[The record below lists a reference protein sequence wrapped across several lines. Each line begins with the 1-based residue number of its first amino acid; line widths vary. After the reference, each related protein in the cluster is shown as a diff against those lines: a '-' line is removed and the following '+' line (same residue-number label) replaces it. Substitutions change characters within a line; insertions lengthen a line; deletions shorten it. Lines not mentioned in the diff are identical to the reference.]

1 MDYIVCLVLF
11 AGTITVSVDKTVADM
26 DIKLKPQAEKLT
38 ISIDSVAAQIPPQIA
53 YFIPDQ
59 LFNGTNFSNSNPNDP
74 TIINMWPP
82 NTFRNNSNGRNSTF
96 QWNITDMMM
105 SSQRPIRYFA
115 VPRDQ
120 DVDDSETALQNYDYQ
135 VDFAKLPDKKPDF
148 HRFEQLYRKRE
159 PVKSSGKLKK
169 KKHSKRP
176 ISHSSEPL
184 YNYANNSPNVR
195 DRVKIIKMNLG
206 NKFENSKEDEPQS
219 ESNDSSE
226 EYEGELID
234 RFKFLKTNGKS
245 KKNRNKNHNHRNDKE
260 RIVIS
265 KLSQPQS
272 SVENESNQFYYD
284 NSNNES
290 NENGSDRSDYNT
302 DHENCDDRQHRH
314 QHHHRANLMKQ
325 QQQKLD
331 DQDYV
336 TDVQQIPSARDPR
349 KGYSIYLTKVTK
361 RPLRVDRTQNARI
374 HFVPSRMLS
383 TVRGTK
389 ILVRK
394 PRKGKKPYRGKV
406 SESGGHMVYTEDGF
420 EDANYDHGTHH
431 KNHEYLKRMRRSTN
445 YDKLRGQELID
456 HLETLIR
463 NVSDY
468 LNSSE
473 IVPNTDKKYP
483 LYNSSNENIGNSVI
497 KYSEYAKPVVD
508 NKHSSELY
516 ESKTKECEE
525 IEEPDFSNA
534 GNYNDTNQP
543 KKRLGKLGDNLKCL
557 KEKLFGSDPLDNPLF
572 NEENITEPKA
582 KNVLGSSVNAADGIS
597 VVYTDVM
604 DNIKKNAFNENQRIF
619 SNYDVTE
626 NFAVGTINT
635 QHKPDIELNINDE
648 LNTSEQYPEKPVRS
662 KYSSVYKKLS
672 QVSESPLTPFNVFNN
687 PAQVAI
693 LDISKFI
700 PTPHYA
706 NNEDYVE
713 TDFRPIVSPY
723 HIQTEPST
731 TSTTTIAPTS
741 KKIIPERVQSKRPLQ
756 FHYETLNSNV
766 HLNYIPPNFN
776 PNIQR
781 TKPNLNRKYQNPNI
795 NSNVKFNPVGYVI
808 PSNLVH
814 QNLNRNQS
822 PPAGLKI
829 IRRRL
834 PAQIVRVFPPKL

>member
-59 LFNGTNFSNSNPNDP
+59 LFNGTNFGGQNPNDP
-74 TIINMWPP
+74 MIINMWPP
-82 NTFRNNSNGRNSTF
+82 NTPRNNSNSRNSTI
-96 QWNITDMMM
+96 QWNVTDMMM
-105 SSQRPIRYFA
+105 SSQRPFRYFA
-115 VPRDQ
+115 VPQDQ
-120 DVDDSETALQNYDYQ
+120 DVDDSEAALQNYNYQ

-148 HRFEQLYRKRE
+148 HRFEQLYRERE
-159 PVKSSGKLKK
+159 PVKSSSKLKK

-195 DRVKIIKMNLG
+195 GRVKVIKMNLE
-206 NKFENSKEDEPQS
+206 NKFGNSKEDEPHS
-219 ESNDSSE
+219 DTNSSSE
-226 EYEGELID
+226 EYEGESND

-245 KKNRNKNHNHRNDKE
+245 KKNRNKNHHRNDKE
-260 RIVIS
+260 RIVMTT
-265 KLSQPQS
+265 LSQPQS
-272 SVENESNQFYYD
+272 SLENESNQFYDD

-290 NENGSDRSDYNT
+290 NESNGSDRSDYNT
-302 DHENCDDRQHRH
+302 DHDNCDGRQHRH
-314 QHHHRANLMKQ
+314 QNHKRANLMKQ
-325 QQQKLD
+325 QLD
-331 DQDYV
+331 DQDYE

-374 HFVPSRMLS
+374 HFVPTRMLAS
-383 TVRGTK
+383 VRGTK
-389 ILVRK
+389 ILVQK
-394 PRKGKKPYRGKV
+394 PRKSKKPYRGKV

-420 EDANYDHGTHH
+420 EDGNYDHGTHH
-431 KNHEYLKRMRRSTN
+431 KKHEYSKRTRRATD

-508 NKHSSELY
+508 SEHSSELY
-516 ESKTKECEE
+516 DSKTKECEE

-543 KKRLGKLGDNLKCL
+543 KKRLGKLGDSLKCL
-557 KEKLFGSDPLDNPLF
+557 KEKLFGSEPLDNPLF
-572 NEENITEPKA
+572 NEENITEPEA
-582 KNVLGSSVNAADGIS
+582 KNVLGSSVNAANGNS

-604 DNIKKNAFNENQRIF
+604 DNIKKNSFNENQRIF

-626 NFAVGTINT
+626 NFAIGTINT
-635 QHKPDIELNINDE
+635 QHKPDDE
-648 LNTSEQYPEKPVRS
+648 LNTSEQYPEKPVRG
-662 KYSSVYKKLS
+662 KYSSVYKKLA
-672 QVSESPLTPFNVFNN
+672 QVSESPLTRFNVFNN
-687 PAQVAI
+687 PAQVPI

-700 PTPHYA
+700 PTPRYPT
-706 NNEDYVE
+706 DKDFVE

-723 HIQTEPST
+723 HIQTETST

-741 KKIIPERVQSKRPLQ
+741 KKVIPERVQGIKPLH

-781 TKPNLNRKYQNPNI
+781 ANSNSNRKYQNPNT
-795 NSNVKFNPVGYVI
+795 NQNVKFNPIRQMI
-808 PSNLVH
+808 PANIKH
-814 QNLNRNQS
+814 QNINRNQS
-822 PPAGLKI
+822 PPPAIKI

-834 PAQIVRVFPPKL
+834 PAQIVRVFPPKV

>member
-1 MDYIVCLVLF
+1 MDYIVCLALFF
-11 AGTITVSVDKTVADM
+11 AGTITVSIDKTVADM

-38 ISIDSVAAQIPPQIA
+38 ISIDSVAARIPPQIA

-59 LFNGTNFSNSNPNDP
+59 LFNGTNFGNLNPNDP

-82 NTFRNNSNGRNSTF
+82 NTPQNNSNSRNSTF
-96 QWNITDMMM
+96 QMNVSDMMM
-105 SSQRPIRYFA
+105 SSQRPYRYFA
-115 VPRDQ
+115 VASDE
-120 DVDDSETALQNYDYQ
+120 DVNDSEAALQNYNYQ

-148 HRFEQLYRKRE
+148 RRFEQLYRKRE
-159 PVKSSGKLKK
+159 PVNSSGKLKK
-169 KKHSKRP
+169 KKHTKRP
-176 ISHSSEPL
+176 IAHSSEPL

-195 DRVKIIKMNLG
+195 GRIKVIKMNVE
-206 NKFENSKEDEPQS
+206 NKFGNSKEDEPQS
-219 ESNDSSE
+219 ESNGSSE
-226 EYEGELID
+226 EYDGESIE

-245 KKNRNKNHNHRNDKE
+245 KKNQHKNHHHRNDKE
-260 RIVIS
+260 RIVMK

-272 SVENESNQFYYD
+272 SVENESNPLDYD
-284 NSNNES
+284 NSNDES
-290 NENGSDRSDYNT
+290 NENGSDRSDYDT

-314 QHHHRANLMKQ
+314 RHHQRANLVNQ
-325 QQQKLD
+325 QPQD
-331 DQDYV
+331 DQDYD
-336 TDVQQIPSARDPR
+336 TDVQQQQIPSARDPR

-361 RPLRVDRTQNARI
+361 RPLRIDRTQNARI
-374 HFVPSRMLS
+374 HFVPTRMLS
-383 TVRGTK
+383 TVRAQQ

-420 EDANYDHGTHH
+420 EDANYDHGNHH
-431 KNHEYLKRMRRSTN
+431 KNHEYSKRTRRATDYN
-445 YDKLRGQELID
+445 KLRGQELID

-508 NKHSSELY
+508 NEHSSELY

-543 KKRLGKLGDNLKCL
+543 KKRLGKLGASLKCL
-557 KEKLFGSDPLDNPLF
+557 KEKLFGAEPLDNPLF
-572 NEENITEPKA
+572 NEENIAEPEA
-582 KNVLGSSVNAADGIS
+582 KNVLGSSINAANGIS

-626 NFAVGTINT
+626 NFAIGTINT
-635 QHKPDIELNINDE
+635 QQKHDGE

-662 KYSSVYKKLS
+662 KYSSVYKRLA
-672 QVSESPLTPFNVFNN
+672 QVSESPLSAFNVFNN
-687 PAQVAI
+687 PVQVPI

-700 PTPHYA
+700 PTPHYPTE
-706 NNEDYVE
+706 EDFVE
-713 TDFRPIVSPY
+713 SDFRPIVSPY
-723 HIQTEPST
+723 HIQTEVST

-741 KKIIPERVQSKRPLQ
+741 KKVIPERVQGKKPLQ

-766 HLNYIPPNFN
+766 HFNYIPPNFN
-776 PNIQR
+776 PHIQR
-781 TKPNLNRKYQNPNI
+781 AKPNSNRKYQNPNI
-795 NSNVKFNPVGYVI
+795 NSNVKFNPVGQVI
-808 PSNLVH
+808 PVNLVH
-814 QNLNRNQS
+814 QNVNRNQS
-822 PPAGLKI
+822 PPPGLKI

-834 PAQIVRVFPPKL
+834 PAQIVRVFPAKV

>member
-1 MDYIVCLVLF
+1 MDYIVCLVVF
-11 AGTITVSVDKTVADM
+11 AVAITVSVDKTVADM

-38 ISIDSVAAQIPPQIA
+38 ISIDTVAAQIPPQIA

-59 LFNGTNFSNSNPNDP
+59 TFNGTNFGNLNPNDP

-82 NTFRNNSNGRNSTF
+82 NTPRNNTNNRNSTF
-96 QWNITDMMM
+96 QMNVTDMMM
-105 SSQRPIRYFA
+105 SSQRPFRYFA

-120 DVDDSETALQNYDYQ
+120 DVDDSEAALQNYNYQ

-148 HRFEQLYRKRE
+148 RRFEQLYRKRE

-169 KKHSKRP
+169 KNPSKRP

-195 DRVKIIKMNLG
+195 GRVKVIKMNLE
-206 NKFENSKEDEPQS
+206 NKFGNSNEDESQS
-219 ESNDSSE
+219 ESNGSSE
-226 EYEGELID
+226 EYEGESND
-234 RFKFLKTNGKS
+234 RFKFYKTNGKS
-245 KKNRNKNHNHRNDKE
+245 KKNPNKKNHHRNDKE
-260 RIVIS
+260 RIVMR

-290 NENGSDRSDYNT
+290 NESNGSDRSEYNT

-314 QHHHRANLMKQ
+314 QHHQRANLMKQ
-325 QQQKLD
+325 QLD
-331 DQDYV
+331 DQDYE
-336 TDVQQIPSARDPR
+336 TDVQQIPTTRDPR

-374 HFVPSRMLS
+374 HFVPTRMLS
-383 TVRGTK
+383 TVRGTT
-389 ILVRK
+389 IVARK
-394 PRKGKKPYRGKV
+394 PRKSKKPYRGKV

-420 EDANYDHGTHH
+420 EDANYDHGAHH
-431 KNHEYLKRMRRSTN
+431 KNHEYLKRTRRATD
-445 YDKLRGQELID
+445 YDKLRGQKLID
-456 HLETLIR
+456 HLESLIR

-473 IVPNTDKKYP
+473 IIPNTAKKYP
-483 LYNSSNENIGNSVI
+483 LYNSSNENIRNSVI
-497 KYSEYAKPVVD
+497 KYSEYGKPVVD
-508 NKHSSELY
+508 DEHSSELY

-525 IEEPDFSNA
+525 IKEPDFSNA
-534 GNYNDTNQP
+534 GKYNDTNQP
-543 KKRLGKLGDNLKCL
+543 KKRLGKLGNSLKCL
-557 KEKLFGSDPLDNPLF
+557 KEKLFGSEPLDNPLF
-572 NEENITEPKA
+572 NEENITEPEA
-582 KNVLGSSVNAADGIS
+582 KNVLSSSVNAADGIS

-604 DNIKKNAFNENQRIF
+604 DNIKRNAFNENQRIF
-619 SNYDVTE
+619 SNYDVND
-626 NFAVGTINT
+626 NFAVGTINA
-635 QHKPDIELNINDE
+635 QHKPDDE
-648 LNTSEQYPEKPVRS
+648 LNTSEQYPEKSVRS
-662 KYSSVYKKLS
+662 KYSSVYKKLA
-672 QVSESPLTPFNVFNN
+672 QVSESPLTKFNVFNN
-687 PAQVAI
+687 PAQVQI

-700 PTPHYA
+700 PTPRYST
-706 NNEDYVE
+706 EDDFVQ

-723 HIQTEPST
+723 HIETETST

-741 KKIIPERVQSKRPLQ
+741 KKVTPERVQGKRPLH

-781 TKPNLNRKYQNPNI
+781 AKPNANRKYQNPNI
-795 NSNVKFNPVGYVI
+795 NLNVKFNPRGQVI
-808 PSNLVH
+808 GANLVH
-814 QNLNRNQS
+814 QNVDRNQL
-822 PPAGLKI
+822 PPPGLKI

-834 PAQIVRVFPPKL
+834 PAQIVRVFPPKV